1 MPQVRVIK
9 AFLHRG
15 QTITPGTVMT
25 VPDHAL
31 EVLGDFA
38 EVVTLSPADLKMQQA
53 SSEWRLFCDSHERGL
68 PGSVCEVKQ
77 DRYDPFTHCKGW
89 RIKTGKVTLN

>member
-1 MPQVRVIK
+1 MPKVRVK
-9 AFLHRG
+9 KTFLHRG

-38 EVVTLSPADLKMQQA
+38 EVVTLSLTDLKIQQDA
-53 SSEWRLFCDSHERGL
+53 SDFIRLCMHHENTYPDGHC
-68 PGSVCEVKQ
+68 PVKH
-77 DRYDPFTHCKGW
+77 DRYDPFTNCKGW
-89 RIKTGKVTLN
+89 QLKNRRIPH

>member
-1 MPQVRVIK
+1 MPEVRVKK

-15 QTITPGTVMT
+15 QTITPGTVMI

-38 EVVTLSPADLKMQQA
+38 EEITLSPADLKLQQDA
-53 SSEWRLFCDSHERGL
+53 SDFVCFCMAHENTYPDGQCPVKHDRL
-68 PGSVCEVKQ
+68 
-77 DRYDPFTHCKGW
+77 DPMTACVGW
-89 RIKTGKVTLN
+89 QLKNGRVIH